1 MVEAARDARGTE
13 GKFSILVS
21 IPKIMSTRDEILKA
35 IQQNPLPLKSHP
47 GEFKVFVPS
56 TDLLRDFQASLK
68 TVGAQFFN
76 CKNEQE
82 AQQALDGQYPA
93 MTRYTSQEVVTRGL
107 DLEDVE
113 VLEIQ
118 GEFGV
123 AENGAIWLRDDHL
136 PHRVAPF
143 ICQHL
148 VIHISQSALV
158 GTMHE
163 AYDRLEGSFADF
175 GFFLSGP
182 SKTADIEQSL
192 VIGAHGARSLT
203 VLVTNK

>member
-1 MVEAARDARGTE
+1 
-13 GKFSILVS
+13 
-21 IPKIMSTRDEILKA
+21 MSTRDEILRA
-35 IQQNPLPLKSHP
+35 IQENPLPVKSHP
-47 GEFKVFVPS
+47 GDFQAFVHSKDPMG
-56 TDLLRDFQASLK
+56 DFQASLK
-68 TVGAQFFN
+68 TVGAQIFS
-76 CKNEQE
+76 CQNEHE
-82 AQQALDGQYPA
+82 AQIALDGQYPS
-93 MTRYTSQEVVTRGL
+93 MVRYTSQEVVTSGL

-148 VIHISQSALV
+148 VIYIRKSTLV

-163 AYDRLEGSFADF
+163 AYDRFEGSYADF

-203 VLVTNK
+203 VLVMDN

>member
-1 MVEAARDARGTE
+1 
-13 GKFSILVS
+13 
-21 IPKIMSTRDEILKA
+21 MSTREEILKA
-35 IQQNPLPLKSHP
+35 IQENPLPEKLHP
-47 GEFKVFVPS
+47 GDFGAFVPS
-56 TDLLRDFQASLK
+56 KDLLGDFQASMK
-68 TVGAQFFN
+68 IVGAQVFL
-76 CKNEQE
+76 CKNAAE
-82 AQQALDGQYPA
+82 AVKTLDAHYPS
-93 MTRYTSQEVVTRGL
+93 MPRYTSQEVVARGL

-123 AENGAIWLRDDHL
+123 AENGSIWLRDDHL

-148 VIHISQSALV
+148 VIHIHKTTLV

-163 AYDRLEGSFADF
+163 AYNRLDGAFADF
-175 GFFLSGP
+175 GVFLSGP

-203 VLVTNK
+203 VLVLDK